1 MGVPVFGTI
10 LVFGGLLCSA
20 VGILGSVFLGLCV
33 YNDARM
39 RRNENAAMWGV
50 LSGVFNIAALIYLI
64 LAMTS
69 KNQPARC
76 LRCGT
81 FLYPG
86 TPACPVCGQ
95 PAPVLPLEEA
105 EAYRKRRTR
114 YLVLWIVMMVLGVL
128 LGSVLG
134 FTLVGEMLS
143 TGYYWD

>member
-10 LVFGGLLCSA
+10 LVFGGGLCSA

-69 KNQPARC
+69 KNQPAAACVRH
-76 LRCGT
+76 LP
-81 FLYPG
+81 LSG
-86 TPACPVCGQ
+86 TPASPFAGQ

-128 LGSVLG
+128 LGIVLG